1 MKLRDLVSRLP
12 KNAQSEDTR
21 ALVSSLA
28 QIFRAVDER
37 DAVAIAWTPDLSFA
51 TAGDLSVTYST
62 QQGSYTKIGRLIVA
76 DFNLITSA
84 FTHTTASGNARI
96 NGLPYAAS
104 PDTGYAAAGTVVWAG
119 ITKANY
125 TQVVPFVFA
134 SATRMNLVGSGSGQ
148 AAAILTASDF
158 PTGGS
163 VQLRGSI
170 VYRT

>member
-1 MKLRDLVSRLP
+1 MKLRQLVSRLP
-12 KNAQSEDTR
+12 KSDSRETR
-21 ALVSSLA
+21 ELVAALA
-28 QIFRAVDER
+28 HIFRQADDAEPRAV
-37 DAVAIAWTPDLSFA
+37 AWTPDLSFA

-62 QQGSYTKIGRLIVA
+62 QQGSYTKAGRLIFA

-96 NGLPYAAS
+96 NGLPFAAS
-104 PDTGYAAAGTVVWAG
+104 ADTGYAAAGSVVWAG

-134 SATRMNLVGSGSGQ
+134 SASRMSLVGSGSGQ
-148 AAAILTASDF
+148 SAAILTASDF
-158 PTGGS
+158 PTGGT

-170 VYRT
+170 VYRI

>member
-1 MKLRDLVSRLP
+1 MKLRDLASRLP
-12 KNAQSEDTR
+12 KRSQNPDVA
-21 ALVSSLA
+21 ALVAALA
-28 QIFRAVDER
+28 SIFRSVREEEPTEK
-37 DAVAIAWTPDLSFA
+37 AWTPDLSFA

-62 QQGSYTKIGRLIVA
+62 QQGSYTQHGRLIVA
-76 DFNLITSA
+76 DFSLITSA

-96 NGLPYAAS
+96 NGLPFAAT
-104 PDTGYAAAGTVVWAG
+104 PDTGYAAAGTCIWAG

-125 TQVVPFVFA
+125 TQVVPFIFA
-134 SATRMNLVGSGSGQ
+134 SAQRMNLVGSGSGQ

-170 VYRT
+170 VYRI